1 MRDEDNICGNI
12 DGALYS
18 RQIHK
23 YMIGE
28 RDPGT
33 IAVEIIPE
41 QVNCVEILF
50 SEDTVPPPTEW

>member
-12 DGALYS
+12 NGALYS
-18 RQIHK
+18 RQLHE

-33 IAVEIIPE
+33 ITVEIIPK
-41 QVNCVEILF
+41 QVNVIL
-50 SEDTVPPPTEW
+50 